1 MHWIEVRS
9 LIRAPAI
16 EDEYKKKGIDISFA
30 ESNWVDYGDKVVRFL
45 KHVVLEVYKPEKDLL
60 EDVYN
65 ELLEALP
72 RLDDVLYK
80 LMQTY
85 RDITR
90 SLRTDLVLYYTVD
103 GAIETSYGGFLEW
116 FHGQELVNNLLRE
129 HGLEFIRDYD
139 GVTRIKVTVNRPYTS
154 ENLAKGLHLIETM
167 LKLYETIRIIQ
178 EAEAAKTTLSF
189 LNTITS
195 INDY

>member
-1 MHWIEVRS
+1 MYWVEARS

-16 EDEYKKKGIDISFA
+16 EDEYRKKGIDTGFA
-30 ESNWVDYGDKVVRFL
+30 ENNWVDYGDRVVRFL

-60 EDVYN
+60 KDVYN

-72 RLDDVLYK
+72 RLDNVLYK

-90 SLRTDLVLYYTVD
+90 CLRTDLVLYYTID

-139 GVTRIKVTVNRPYTS
+139 GITRIKVAINRPYTS
-154 ENLAKGLHLIETM
+154 ENLTKGIYLIETM
-167 LKLYETIRIIQ
+167 FKLYETIRIIQ
-178 EAEAAKTTLSF
+178 EAEAIKATLSF
-189 LNTITS
+189 LNTVTS
-195 INDY
+195 TNN